1 MLLEFR
7 AKNYK
12 SFCDEMVFSMVPAQ
26 KQKGL
31 DYSILKQKG
40 GAETYKGLCSSVVYG
55 PNASGKTNIISAM
68 DTFKQ
73 IVLRGHIRND
83 KVGSPNQ
90 AAYTLELIPYAF
102 SSSVH
107 PLELGIKFIE
117 KKLLIEYSFAVDLGS
132 FINNNHRRAILSEN
146 LRINGA
152 LIFERSKELGFGAL
166 RDMPFLQPYLADV
179 LLKNLESAK
188 GLSKSALNEQELFL
202 MNGFKNIFSPDFISL
217 IIHWLE
223 EHFLIVYRADQV
235 EATREIP
242 VNDPSESTAFFDKG
256 LNGALNGALGLP
268 TSLGFVFSKDKAKLI
283 PYSILKSSKKA
294 VEAESFESYGTIRF
308 ITAVYPLVE
317 IALKNGST
325 LVVDEFDAS
334 IHPMV
339 LMNIIKIFHND
350 EINTKGAQLIFNTH
364 NPIFLNSSL
373 FRRDEIKFVER
384 NEETNCSEVY
394 SLSDFRTSGKYGVRK
409 TDDYM
414 KNYFVNRYGAI
425 KDVDL
430 SDHFLNIIEHDQEEV
445 Q

>member
-31 DYSILKQKG
+31 DYSILSQKG
-40 GAETYKGLCSSVVYG
+40 GSKTYKGLCSSVVYG

-73 IVLRGHIRND
+73 IVLRGHIRNE
-83 KVGSPNQ
+83 KQ
-90 AAYTLELIPYAF
+90 AASLNYAAYRLDLIPNAF
-102 SSSVH
+102 SNVLT
-107 PLELGIKFIE
+107 PLTMTIKFIE
-117 KKLLIEYSFAVDLGS
+117 MGFHIEYSFSAALGR
-132 FINNNHRRAILSEN
+132 FIHSDDSRKVLYES
-146 LRINGA
+146 LRVNEE
-152 LIFERSKELGFGAL
+152 LIFERT
-166 RDMPFLQPYLADV
+166 DV
-179 LLKNLESAK
+179 LRFDRISLISEYLPDTVLDNLDIAKSISEESM
-188 GLSKSALNEQELFL
+188 NELDLFL
-202 MNGFKNIFSPDFISL
+202 MNGFRSLFAPKFVSL
-217 IIHWLE
+217 ISNWLIKRIDVV
-223 EHFLIVYRADQV
+223 FRAD
-235 EATREIP
+235 E
-242 VNDPSESTAFFDKG
+242 
-256 LNGALNGALGLP
+256 LGLYP
-268 TSLGFVFSKDKAKLI
+268 ETEDSNKFYSYKPLENALQSAFSLPNSIGYLTQEEETVPSLVSLVSKE
-283 PYSILKSSKKA
+283 KKT
-294 VEAESFESYGTIRF
+294 VMAEVFESYGTLRF
-308 ITAVYPLVE
+308 ATAVYPLVE
-317 IALKNGST
+317 TALLRGGT

-350 EINTKGAQLIFNTH
+350 EINKNGAQLIFNTH

-394 SLSDFRTSGKYGVRK
+394 ALSDFGTAGENGVRK

-414 KNYFVNRYGAI
+414 KNYFINRYGAI

-430 SDHFLNIIEHDQEEV
+430 SEHFLGVMKQSQEEV
-445 Q
+445 K

>member
-12 SFCDEMVFSMVPAQ
+12 SFCDEMVFSMAPAQ

-31 DYSILKQKG
+31 DYSILSMKG
-40 GAETYKGLCSSVVYG
+40 GAKTYKGLCSSVVYG

-73 IVLRGHIRND
+73 IVLRGHIRNE
-83 KVGSPNQ
+83 KVATSLNF
-90 AAYTLELIPYAF
+90 AAYALELVPNAF
-102 SSSVH
+102 SANPE
-107 PLELGIKFIE
+107 PLNMSIKFIE
-117 KKLLIEYSFAVDLGS
+117 DELKIEYSFTADLGEFVNPLGYRRILAES
-132 FINNNHRRAILSEN
+132 LRVNNEMVFQRKET
-146 LRINGA
+146 LRIYRLSSIEEYLNDT
-152 LIFERSKELGFGAL
+152 L
-166 RDMPFLQPYLADV
+166 RENFDAA
-179 LLKNLESAK
+179 KNLSVG
-188 GLSKSALNEQELFL
+188 GLIEQELFL
-202 MNGFKNIFSPDFISL
+202 MNGFRNLFASKLVRVITA
-217 IIHWLE
+217 WLKDK
-223 EHFLIVYRADQV
+223 FDLVYRADQLELAA
-235 EATREIP
+235 EAEDGMRLYTHGP
-242 VNDPSESTAFFDKG
+242 LNDALKEAFNVSNTIGYYD
-256 LNGALNGALGLP
+256 
-268 TSLGFVFSKDKAKLI
+268 SKDENGTTLISFVADNGQKGIKAE
-283 PYSILKSSKKA
+283 
-294 VEAESFESYGTIRF
+294 VFESYGTLRF
-308 ITAVYPLVE
+308 ATAVYPLVE
-317 IALKNGST
+317 NALKTGGT

-339 LMNIIKIFHND
+339 LMNIIKIFHNN
-350 EINTKGAQLIFNTH
+350 EINKNGAQLIFNTH

-430 SDHFLNIIEHDQEEV
+430 SEHFLSNMEQDQEEV

>member
-1 MLLEFR
+1 MKKTIAKKLGLNRNLNEYEQAYIEKWILEF
-7 AKNYK
+7 NYGI
-12 SFCDEMVFSMVPAQ
+12 D
-26 KQKGL
+26 
-31 DYSILKQKG
+31 
-40 GAETYKGLCSSVVYG
+40 
-55 PNASGKTNIISAM
+55 II
-68 DTFKQ
+68 
-73 IVLRGHIRND
+73 
-83 KVGSPNQ
+83 
-90 AAYTLELIPYAF
+90 
-102 SSSVH
+102 
-107 PLELGIKFIE
+107 
-117 KKLLIEYSFAVDLGS
+117 
-132 FINNNHRRAILSEN
+132 
-146 LRINGA
+146 
-152 LIFERSKELGFGAL
+152 
-166 RDMPFLQPYLADV
+166 
-179 LLKNLESAK
+179 
-188 GLSKSALNEQELFL
+188 
-202 MNGFKNIFSPDFISL
+202 
-217 IIHWLE
+217 
-223 EHFLIVYRADQV
+223 
-235 EATREIP
+235 
-242 VNDPSESTAFFDKG
+242 
-256 LNGALNGALGLP
+256 
-268 TSLGFVFSKDKAKLI
+268 
-283 PYSILKSSKKA
+283 
-294 VEAESFESYGTIRF
+294 
-308 ITAVYPLVE
+308 E